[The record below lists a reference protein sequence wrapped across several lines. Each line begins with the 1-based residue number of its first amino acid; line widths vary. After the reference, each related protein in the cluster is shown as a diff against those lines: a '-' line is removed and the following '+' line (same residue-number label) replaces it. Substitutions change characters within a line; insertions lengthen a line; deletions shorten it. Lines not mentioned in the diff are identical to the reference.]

1 MCQVIDFD
9 IEELF
14 LSIKYSENYC
24 ISLRTL
30 LTYLKSLDLCL
41 EYSLDRAS
49 RFMSFLSKEPSSY
62 GLSIDKFAELALP
75 HTSEF
80 YQNKALLFKHLKQLN
95 VQVPIHMEITRFF
108 TEFWQL
114 QIQLFEKFEK
124 GIEDFFKLDP
134 NVFKAL
140 FREIAGEKLRIFDF
154 QKLWIFFIRNDL
166 KLEEK
171 QFKLFARIIQTL
183 AEGDNYIFQENFC
196 RTFNSKNLNKIE
208 GGTVF
213 CQNPLVLVD
222 PQIDL
227 LRLRTKKTQFFK
239 EFTRKNMFSYYK
251 EPFLSKA
258 KKKSNEKKE
267 ELEKKAL
274 TAFIGKCD
282 NFLLK
287 IKKTNIQI

>member
-1 MCQVIDFD
+1 MCNVIDFD
-9 IEELF
+9 IEELIF
-14 LSIKYSENYC
+14 SIKYSENYC
-24 ISLRTL
+24 ISVKIL
-30 LTYLKSLDLCL
+30 LTYLKSLDICL

-49 RFMSFLSKEPSSY
+49 RLMSFLSKEPSSY

-80 YQNKALLFKHLKQLN
+80 HQNRALLFKHLKQLN
-95 VQVPIHMEITRFF
+95 VQVPIHLEITRFF

-114 QIQLFEKFEK
+114 QIRLFEQFEK
-124 GIEDFFKLDP
+124 GIEDFFNLNP

-140 FREIAGEKLRIFDF
+140 FREIAGEKQRIFDF
-154 QKLWIFFIRNDL
+154 QKLWTFFIRNDL

-183 AEGDNYIFQENFC
+183 AEGDNYVFQENFC
-196 RTFNSKNLNKIE
+196 RTFNSKNINKIE
-208 GGTVF
+208 GGSVF

-227 LRLRTKKTQFFK
+227 LRLRTTKTQFFK

-251 EPFLSKA
+251 EPFLSKT
-258 KKKSNEKKE
+258 KKNSNEKKD
-267 ELEKKAL
+267 ELEKRAL
-274 TAFIGKCD
+274 NAFIGKCD
-282 NFLLK
+282 KFLLK
-287 IKKTNIQI
+287 NKKTNIQI